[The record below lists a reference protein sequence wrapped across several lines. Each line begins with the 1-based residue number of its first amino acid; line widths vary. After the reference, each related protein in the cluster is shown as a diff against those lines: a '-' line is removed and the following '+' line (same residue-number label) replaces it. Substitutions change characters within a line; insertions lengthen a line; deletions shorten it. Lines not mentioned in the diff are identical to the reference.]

1 MDTIGTFDIAV
12 EMCKQSL
19 FTAIDKHRSIDEW
32 KKFRDEHPEC
42 LKVNRNTYWLNIN
55 ICLISNRI

>member
-1 MDTIGTFDIAV
+1 MHSKKEYNGVPIMAANMDTIGTFDIAV

-32 KKFRDEHPEC
+32 KKFRDEHPE
-42 LKVNRNTYWLNIN
+42 
-55 ICLISNRI
+55 